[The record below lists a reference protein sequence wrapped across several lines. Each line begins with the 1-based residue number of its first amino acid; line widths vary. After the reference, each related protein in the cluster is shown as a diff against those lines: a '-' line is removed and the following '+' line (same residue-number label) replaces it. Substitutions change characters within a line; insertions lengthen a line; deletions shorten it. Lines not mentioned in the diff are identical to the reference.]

1 MPDFRLPLSGDVVQS
16 INPWNWF
23 VRTVGG
29 QFGLININLGR
40 STNPEMEARILDEVG
55 SYGNQLGKIGDAL
68 GVLLAHV
75 DRSKLTE
82 DEADKIREFEAQL
95 AEVCRVKSRVDARRA
110 VAAPAPPTSS

>member
-1 MPDFRLPLSGDVVQS
+1 MPDFRLPLSGDVIQS

-55 SYGNQLGKIGDAL
+55 SYGHQIGKMGDAL

-82 DEADKIREFEAQL
+82 TERCTIDEFEAQL
-95 AEVCRVKSRVDARRA
+95 AEIARVKQKRAALTARQ
-110 VAAPAPPTSS
+110 

>member
-1 MPDFRLPLSGDVVQS
+1 MPDFRLPLSGDVIQS

-40 STNPEMEARILDEVG
+40 STNPELEARILDEVG

-75 DRSKLTE
+75 DRSRLS
-82 DEADKIREFEAQL
+82 EAEACKIEEFEAQL
-95 AEVCRVKSRVDARRA
+95 AEISRVKAKRA
-110 VAAPAPPTSS
+110 ALPAAPSGAQ